1 LCPLSTSI
9 IFKSIK
15 FKDLWDVP
23 GASREPEKRD
33 LIVNYIWLLYWA
45 LAADTLIWLTYNI
58 PMAVLSLE
66 RNLEAA
72 EAIIAGLCLVGFT
85 RH

>member
-1 LCPLSTSI
+1 MAL
-9 IFKSIK
+9 
-15 FKDLWDVP
+15 V
-23 GASREPEKRD
+23 R
-33 LIVNYIWLLYWA
+33 A

-58 PMAVLSLE
+58 PMAALSLE